1 MSGNWSLD
9 DLYLGYDDP
18 QYEKDNQ
25 KLDEIISKINEL
37 PKKLDEHDVKENLLE
52 IIACLEEESN
62 LVSKLASFCSL
73 RQSTDAMDMEHTSV
87 MGRLYQKLNQ
97 TTKAETLLNKYIAQ
111 IENLDEIIATDEK
124 LKGYSYLL
132 HCIQSDDKYQLSDE
146 VEEALSKMDISGGN
160 AWSDLQSYLTSTVKV
175 DYNGSTVTLSEIRNL
190 AYDPNPKVRK
200 EAYEAELACYD
211 KIKDAVAYS
220 LNSIKMQAISECEL
234 RGFESVLDK
243 TLYSSRMK
251 KETLDALLEAIEE
264 YLPKFHEYLRLKGK
278 ALGHENGLPWYDLF
292 APMGN
297 NDKNYSLEE
306 AKNYLL
312 NLFEQF
318 NPKLAEVA
326 KEAFDKNWIDFYPR
340 EGKAGGAFC
349 ADLAPIKQFRVLTNY
364 AGSFSDLVTLAHELG
379 HGYHDVMV
387 QDNLPLNRNYTM
399 PVAETA
405 STFNEN
411 VVMNAAIARAE
422 SKEEKLALIES
433 QLMDTTQIICDIYS
447 RFLFEKAVCDQRK
460 DVFMSANDL
469 CEMMLNA
476 QKKAYGTGLDQN
488 VLHPYMWLC
497 KSHYYSAGLGFYNF
511 PYAFGGLFARG
522 LYEKYLKEKETF
534 LPKFN
539 KMLESTPLMSVE
551 DVAEICDIDLTDKG
565 FWKMSLEAVTKNIS
579 LFKELIEK

>member
-1 MSGNWSLD
+1 MNGKWSLK
-9 DLYLGYDDP
+9 DLYSGYEDP
-18 QYEKDNQ
+18 QYEKDNE
-25 KLDEIISKINEL
+25 KLDEVIARINEL
-37 PKKLDEHDVKENLLE
+37 PNQLEKHDAKENILE
-52 IIACLEEESN
+52 ILSCLEEEN
-62 LVSKLASFCSL
+62 ELVSKLGSFCML
-73 RQSTDAMDMEHTSV
+73 QQSVEAMDMKHTSI
-87 MGRLYQKLNQ
+87 MGRLYQKLNK
-97 TTKAETLLNKYIAQ
+97 TAKSETILNKYIAQ
-111 IENLDEIIATDEK
+111 TENLDEIIESDEK
-124 LKGYSYLL
+124 LKSYRYRLN
-132 HCIQSDDKYQLSDE
+132 CIRKDEQYQLSE
-146 VEEALSKMDISGGN
+146 SVEEALAKMDISGGN

-190 AYDPNPKVRK
+190 AYDPDPKVRK
-200 EAYEAELACYD
+200 SAYEAELACYE

-234 RGFESVLDK
+234 RGFDSVLDK
-243 TLYSSRMK
+243 TLYTSRMK

-278 ALGHENGLPWYDLF
+278 ALGHDNGLPWYDLF

-297 NDKNYSLEE
+297 NDKNYSIEE
-306 AKNYLL
+306 AKNYLME
-312 NLFEQF
+312 LFSAF

-326 KEAFDKNWIDFYPR
+326 EKAFDQSWIDFYPR

-349 ADLAPIKQFRVLTNY
+349 ADIAPIKQFRILTNY
-364 AGSFSDLVTLAHELG
+364 AGSFSDIVTLAHELG

-387 QDNLPLNRNYTM
+387 QDNLPLNRGYTM

-422 SKEEKLALIES
+422 SDEEKLALIES

-447 RFLFEKAVCDQRK
+447 RFLFEKTVCDQRK
-460 DVFMSANDL
+460 NVFMSADDL
-469 CEMMLNA
+469 CQIMLDA

-488 VLHPYMWLC
+488 VLHPYMWVC
-497 KSHYYSAGLGFYNF
+497 KGHYYSAGLGFYNF

-522 LYEKYLKEKETF
+522 LYEKYLKEKEEF

-539 KMLESTPLMSVE
+539 EMLTATPLTSVE
-551 DVAEICDIDLTDKG
+551 DAAKICGIDLTDKE
-565 FWKMSLEAVTKNIS
+565 FWRMSLEAVTKNIS
-579 LFKELIEK
+579 LFKQLVEK